1 MGSWYHIKAICL
13 ENITWTQLEK
23 QNVQVKRLIQA
34 QQILK
39 VTFFEFFFCAIVFHA
54 CMSDQIRSDKNGL
67 FVYLL
72 LGRQKCYGLKYH
84 KFNDRYVLKPLNP
97 KIKI

>member
-54 CMSDQIRSDKNGL
+54 CMSDQIRSDKKWTICLPPAGKTKML
-67 FVYLL
+67 WFEISQV
-72 LGRQKCYGLKYH
+72 Q
-84 KFNDRYVLKPLNP
+84 
-97 KIKI
+97 

>member
-54 CMSDQIRSDKNGL
+54 CMSDQIRSDKKMDYL
-67 FVYLL
+67 FTSCWEDTKTV
-72 LGRQKCYGLKYH
+72 KA
-84 KFNDRYVLKPLNP
+84 
-97 KIKI
+97 